1 MWWNSQCTWQTW
13 ILYSC
18 CSFFYFLSVANLHSN
33 HDACIKIYEYHK
45 QFLSVHWETP
55 LKKYSYSVLMCRP
68 MPMNKIF
75 YDYHIFLFQIIVQ
88 LQFRC
93 YKDITKHYIQRN
105 IHHHS
110 GNFFSAI
117 HLPVYVLSFNLHN
130 YWVNST

>member
-18 CSFFYFLSVANLHSN
+18 CSFFYFLAVANLHSN

-75 YDYHIFLFQIIVQ
+75 YDHHIYVFVSDTHPGSIQMLH
-88 LQFRC
+88 
-93 YKDITKHYIQRN
+93 THYQKYTWRN

-110 GNFFSAI
+110 GISYQLFTCTD
-117 HLPVYVLSFNLHN
+117 HLLARLDWYTANKL
-130 YWVNST
+130 